1 MKKAAYSFYLIFFM
15 LFQVGTPV
23 YAQSAAQ
30 RIELQGY
37 LLSWKDGTAKEKIV
51 SFVESVTTLSS
62 HKFVPKD
69 LRRAFFDMDGTLV
82 CEKPN
87 YLEVV
92 VAEHRLVEKLK
103 KNPSLIRKAIYK
115 AVSEKDSEYLY
126 KHVKEVL
133 AEAFVG
139 ETLQFYQDYCKNFL
153 LNQKHPRFSR
163 AYIELFYAPVLELI
177 GYLKDHGFK
186 VYVVSTSQQEFIR
199 SISEVVLNLPH
210 DQIIGTMVGFSL
222 ANLEKNEPPV
232 FIRNDKYFDPYNA
245 DEAKVVR
252 MRERGVMPSIF
263 AFGNS
268 MGDYAMLDATADSG
282 IPNMVCILNHD
293 DAEREYG
300 YHKPELLEIAKRRGW
315 NIVSM
320 KKDFRV
326 VFRSR

>member
-87 YLEVV
+87 YMEVV
-92 VAEHRLVEKLK
+92 VAEHRLLEKLK
-103 KNPSLIRKAIYK
+103 KNPSLIKKTIYK

-126 KHVKEVL
+126 KHVKTVI

-139 ETLQFYQDYCKNFL
+139 ETLQFYQDYCKNTL
-153 LNQKHPRFSR
+153 
-163 AYIELFYAPVLELI
+163 
-177 GYLKDHGFK
+177 G
-186 VYVVSTSQQEFIR
+186 
-199 SISEVVLNLPH
+199 
-210 DQIIGTMVGFSL
+210 
-222 ANLEKNEPPV
+222 
-232 FIRNDKYFDPYNA
+232 
-245 DEAKVVR
+245 
-252 MRERGVMPSIF
+252 
-263 AFGNS
+263 
-268 MGDYAMLDATADSG
+268 
-282 IPNMVCILNHD
+282 
-293 DAEREYG
+293 
-300 YHKPELLEIAKRRGW
+300 
-315 NIVSM
+315 
-320 KKDFRV
+320 
-326 VFRSR
+326 